1 MLGTVTLDQLRVLV
15 TIEETGSFSAAGR
28 KLQRAQSAISHAV
41 QTLETMQRV
50 QLFDRSSRAPVLTEA
65 GRALAAQAR
74 QVLRQAEL
82 FERTASAISEGLEPE
97 LTFAVDNMVPSEP
110 VIQSLG
116 ALQTRFPDLAVT
128 LFTEALGGAERR
140 VRSGAATLGLCL
152 LLPNQAQDM
161 QAYPV
166 TAIELVPV
174 AAPHHPLAQETR
186 RLEREVL
193 AEHVQLV
200 LTDPENQSGPSYSVV
215 SSRVWRFVDLGR
227 RLDFLIAGFGWATMP
242 LHLVTEHLK
251 SGALIRLPINDPA
264 VLPGSIPIYAVHQR
278 NRPVGTAARSLLND
292 LRALAP
298 AGKQPA

>member
-1 MLGTVTLDQLRVLV
+1 MLGTLTLDQLRVLV
-15 TIEETGSFSAAGR
+15 TIKETGSFSAAGR

-41 QTLETMQRV
+41 QTLESMQRV
-50 QLFDRSSRAPVLTEA
+50 QLFDRSGRAPVLTEA

-82 FERTASAISEGLEPE
+82 FERTASAIAEGLEPE

-110 VIQSLG
+110 VIESLA
-116 ALQTRFPDLAVT
+116 ALQARFPDLAVT

-152 LLPNQAQDM
+152 LMPNQAQDL

-166 TAIELVPV
+166 TSIELVPV
-174 AAPHHPLAQETR
+174 AAPSHPLAQERR

-200 LTDPENQSGPSYSVV
+200 LTDPENQGGPSYSVV
-215 SSRVWRFVDLGR
+215 SPRIWRFVDLGR

-242 LHLVTEHLK
+242 LHVVEDHLK
-251 SGALIRLPINDPA
+251 SGALKRLPIDDPA
-264 VLPGSIPIYAVHQR
+264 VLPGSIPIYVVHQR
-278 NRPVGTAARSLLND
+278 SRPLGTAARSLLND
-292 LRALAP
+292 LQ
-298 AGKQPA
+298 KIS

>member
-1 MLGTVTLDQLRVLV
+1 VLGTLTLDQLRVLV

-41 QTLETMQRV
+41 QTLENMQRV
-50 QLFDRSSRAPVLTEA
+50 QLFDRSGRAPVLTEA
-65 GRALAAQAR
+65 GRALASQAR
-74 QVLRQAEL
+74 QVLWQAEL
-82 FERTASAISEGLEPE
+82 FERTASAIAEGLEPE

-110 VIQSLG
+110 VIESLA
-116 ALQTRFPDLAVT
+116 ALQARFPDLAVT

-152 LLPNQAQDM
+152 LMPNRAQDL

-166 TAIELVPV
+166 TSIELVPV
-174 AAPHHPLAQETR
+174 AAPSHPLAQEKR

-200 LTDPENQSGPSYSVV
+200 LTDPENQGGPSYSVV
-215 SSRVWRFVDLGR
+215 SPRVWRFVDLGR

-242 LHLVTEHLK
+242 LHVVKQYLK
-251 SGALIRLPINDPA
+251 SGALKRLPIDDPA
-264 VLPGSIPIYAVHQR
+264 VLPGSIPIYVVHQR
-278 NRPVGTAARSLLND
+278 NRPLGTAARSLLND
-292 LRALAP
+292 LQ
-298 AGKQPA
+298 KIS